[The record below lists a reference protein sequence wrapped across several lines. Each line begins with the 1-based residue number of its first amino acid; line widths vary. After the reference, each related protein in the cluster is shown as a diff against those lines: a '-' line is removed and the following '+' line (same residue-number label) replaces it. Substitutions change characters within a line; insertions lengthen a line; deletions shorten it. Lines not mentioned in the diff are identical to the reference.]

1 MRKSLMLIASSL
13 FLSACAV
20 GGQMPSEDN
29 ETFFMQAKSHRYGDA
44 MEFTVP
50 RSIGAITKSF
60 RSGAPCFDRRV
71 EEISYGPRSGG
82 RSVSNYRGQV
92 VSGPN
97 SVTLNLRRQGTTA
110 VFGGTDQEYRLAMAE
125 ARAVPGGSRI
135 RIAGPSINY
144 DDVYRAMSQWAR
156 GQAGSCPKFRI

>member
-1 MRKSLMLIASSL
+1 MRKFLLPVVSCL
-13 FLSACAV
+13 FLTACSV
-20 GGQMPSEDN
+20 GGQIPSEDN
-29 ETFFMQAKSHRYGDA
+29 DTFFNQAKSHRYADT

-50 RSIGAITKSF
+50 RSVGAVAKSF
-60 RSGAPCFDRRV
+60 QAGAPCLNRRV

-82 RSVSNYRGQV
+82 RSVSNYRGVV
-92 VSGPN
+92 VSGPG

-110 VFGGTDQEYRLAMAE
+110 VVGGTNAEYRLAMAE

-135 RIAGPSINY
+135 RIAGPSTNY

-156 GQAGSCPKFRI
+156 GNPAGCPKFRI